1 VTNDQIKERVRRF
14 VDPLAPNHRFRDGE
28 DIWTT
33 GWVNSLEAVQLV
45 LYLEREFD
53 ISIPAGDRRLDNFRS
68 LDAIATYVV
77 RQVR

>member
-1 VTNDQIKERVRRF
+1 VRRF

-45 LYLEREFD
+45 LYLEREFG
-53 ISIPAGDRRLDNFRS
+53 ISVPDSERRLDNFRS
-68 LDAIATYVV
+68 LDAIATYVEHKV
-77 RQVR
+77 R